1 MVFGGVRLPVEVGKI
16 GARVLV
22 LAVHEQLRANQG
34 LPPKTPNHV
43 PTLNNSNRSWNP
55 RILGARV
62 AKGVAYEAEV

>member
-22 LAVHEQLRANQG
+22 LAVHQQLRADQG

-43 PTLNNSNRSWNP
+43 PTNRSWNP